1 MKTKKELFPVLS
13 NREKNFYQVTIWY
26 RNKRFRYSNG
36 NVIGVD
42 IRPNT
47 EEIDIREARAQLLR
61 SAFEIEIAKG
71 WRPKFKSTPKATRPT
86 ITEVVERALKRKLST
101 NYSEVY
107 KTDLKRTHQRWLK
120 YCKERQIEKMIIDDL
135 TVDIVRDFIFSSS
148 PSPKSMA
155 NLKRNISSILKDEA
169 ESYGVL
175 LNLKRIKI
183 PKTTQTLHK
192 PIRDVG
198 GLLNAIKDHNDNLY
212 ICALLTYGLLLR
224 PHREIRCLKRG
235 DFNEDFTILS
245 LDGKRVKSKK
255 NRIIPIP
262 SFIQIEL
269 KTRLSHLSNEAN
281 IFSKRENPY
290 HKDYFKG
297 LWRKF
302 KLKTDLLNPNE
313 TLYSL
318 RHAASLSVF
327 KKTGS
332 LQKLQQVLGHSS
344 MLVSLT
350 YLRGL
355 EVPQIDVKDL
365 PEL

>member
-1 MKTKKELFPVLS
+1 MKTKKELYPVLTYR
-13 NREKNFYQVTIWY
+13 NKNCYQIIIWY
-26 RNKRFRYSNG
+26 QNKRFRYSNG
-36 NVIGVD
+36 NAIGVD
-42 IRPNT
+42 IRPNI
-47 EEIDIREARAQLLR
+47 EELAVREDKAHLLR

-71 WRPKFKSTPKATRPT
+71 SSPEIKSTTQAYKPT
-86 ITEVVERALKRKLST
+86 IIEVVELALNRKLSS

-107 KTDLKRTHQRWLK
+107 KSDLKLAHRRWLK
-120 YCKERQIEKMIIDDL
+120 FCKNRQIEKMIIDDL
-135 TVDIVRDFIFSSS
+135 TVEIIRDFIFSSS
-148 PSPKSMA
+148 PSPRSMA

-192 PIRDVG
+192 PIRDVAA
-198 GLLNAIKDHNDNLY
+198 LLNSIKNHNDNLY

-235 DFNEDFTILS
+235 DFNDNFTILS
-245 LDGKRVKSKK
+245 LDGNRVKSKK
-255 NRIIPIP
+255 NRIIPVP
-262 SFIQIEL
+262 SFIQAEL
-269 KTRLSHLSNEAN
+269 HSRFNYISNETN
-281 IFSKRENPY
+281 IFSKNESPF

-302 KLKTDLLNPNE
+302 KLNTDILNPKE

-318 RHAASLSVF
+318 RHTASINVF

-332 LQKLQQVLGHSS
+332 LKKLQQVMGHST

-355 EVPQIDVKDL
+355 EIQQLDVNDL